1 MTLGEKI
8 KKARIESGLTQEQLS
23 GKMMVSRQAITKW
36 EADKGIPDVSNLK
49 LLAQLLNVS
58 VDYLLDDGIEIDINV
73 IRETIDISK
82 YGKALIKKKLTDKL
96 MLEKYPSAEVRTLL
110 PQKKRDKVDKGFDL
124 FILLFTPFV
133 GFSDLLNSIR
143 LLGTE
148 YYIVNEGDMQFLVS
162 VNYKEG
168 YMESR
173 RMVEFRNTRTGDKF
187 SVGDLIFTDC
197 GVLNVKQVIRCDIIN
212 MLKFAYGVH

>member
-8 KKARIESGLTQEQLS
+8 RKARIESGLTQEQLS

-58 VDYLLDDGIEIDINV
+58 IDYLLDNSIEIDINV

-82 YGKALIKKKLTDKL
+82 YGKALIKKKLVDKL

-124 FILLFTPFV
+124 FVLLLTPFV

-148 YYIVNEGDMQFLVS
+148 YYIVNEGNMQFLVS

-168 YMESR
+168 YLESR
-173 RMVEFRNTRTGDKF
+173 RTVNCYNTRTGDKF
-187 SVGDLIFTDC
+187 SIGDLIFTDC
-197 GVLNVKQVIRCDIIN
+197 GVLKVK
-212 MLKFAYGVH
+212 

>member
-8 KKARIESGLTQEQLS
+8 RKARIESGLTQEQLS

-58 VDYLLDDGIEIDINV
+58 IDYLLDNGIEIDINV

-82 YGKALIKKKLTDKL
+82 YGKALIKKKLVDKL
-96 MLEKYPSAEVRTLL
+96 MLEKYPSAEIRCLL

-124 FILLFTPFV
+124 FIFLFTHFV

-148 YYIVNEGDMQFLVS
+148 YYIVNEGNMQFLIS

-168 YMESR
+168 YLESR
-173 RMVEFRNTRTGDKF
+173 RTVNCYNTRTGDKF
-187 SVGDLIFTDC
+187 SIGDLIFTDC
-197 GVLNVKQVIRCDIIN
+197 GVLKVK
-212 MLKFAYGVH
+212 

>member
-8 KKARIESGLTQEQLS
+8 RKARIESGLTQEQLS

-58 VDYLLDDGIEIDINV
+58 IDYLLDNGIEIDINV

-82 YGKALIKKKLTDKL
+82 YGKALIKKKLVDKL
-96 MLEKYPSAEVRTLL
+96 MLEKYPSAEVRCLL

-124 FILLFTPFV
+124 FIFLFIIT
-133 GFSDLLNSIR
+133 I
-143 LLGTE
+143 
-148 YYIVNEGDMQFLVS
+148 
-162 VNYKEG
+162 
-168 YMESR
+168 
-173 RMVEFRNTRTGDKF
+173 
-187 SVGDLIFTDC
+187 IFTHFT
-197 GVLNVKQVIRCDIIN
+197 I
-212 MLKFAYGVH
+212 

>member
-1 MTLGEKI
+1 MEDLIMTLGEKI
-8 KKARIESGLTQEQLS
+8 RKARIESGLTQEQLS

-58 VDYLLDDGIEIDINV
+58 IDYLLDNSIEIDINV

-82 YGKALIKKKLTDKL
+82 YGKALIKKKLVDKL

-124 FILLFTPFV
+124 FVLLLTPFV

-148 YYIVNEGDMQFLVS
+148 YYIVNEGNMQFLVS

-168 YMESR
+168 YLESR
-173 RMVEFRNTRTGDKF
+173 RTVNCYNTRTGDKF
-187 SVGDLIFTDC
+187 SIGDLIFTDC
-197 GVLNVKQVIRCDIIN
+197 GVLKVK
-212 MLKFAYGVH
+212 

>member
-8 KKARIESGLTQEQLS
+8 RKARIENGLTQEQLS

-58 VDYLLDDGIEIDINV
+58 IDYLLDNGIEIDINV

-82 YGKALIKKKLTDKL
+82 YGKTLIKKKLVDKL

-124 FILLFTPFV
+124 FIFLFTPFV

-148 YYIVNEGDMQFLVS
+148 YYIVNEGNMQFLVS

-168 YMESR
+168 YLESR
-173 RMVEFRNTRTGDKF
+173 RTVNCYNTRTGDKF
-187 SVGDLIFTDC
+187 SIGDLIFTDC
-197 GVLNVKQVIRCDIIN
+197 GVLKVK
-212 MLKFAYGVH
+212 

>member
-8 KKARIESGLTQEQLS
+8 RKARIESGLTQEQLS

-58 VDYLLDDGIEIDINV
+58 IDYLLDNSIEIDINV

-82 YGKALIKKKLTDKL
+82 YGKALIKKKLVDKL

-124 FILLFTPFV
+124 FVFLLTPFV

-148 YYIVNEGDMQFLVS
+148 YYIVNEGNMQFLVS

-168 YMESR
+168 YLESR
-173 RMVEFRNTRTGDKF
+173 RTVNCYNTRTGDKF
-187 SVGDLIFTDC
+187 SIGDLIFTDC
-197 GVLNVKQVIRCDIIN
+197 GVLKVK
-212 MLKFAYGVH
+212 

>member
-8 KKARIESGLTQEQLS
+8 KKARIESGLTQEQLAS
-23 GKMMVSRQAITKW
+23 KMMVSRQAITKW

-58 VDYLLDDGIEIDINV
+58 VDYLLDDGNEIDINV
-73 IRETIDISK
+73 IREAIDISK
-82 YGKALIKKKLTDKL
+82 YRKALIKKNLTDKL
-96 MLEKYPSAEVRTLL
+96 MLEKYPSAEIRTLI

-124 FILLFTPFV
+124 FISLLTPFV

-148 YYIVNEGDMQFLVS
+148 YYIVNEDNMQFLVS

-168 YMESR
+168 YIESR
-173 RMVEFRNTRTGDKF
+173 RMVENRNTRKGDKF
-187 SVGDLIFTDC
+187 SIGDLIFTDC
-197 GVLNVKQVIRCDIIN
+197 GVLK
-212 MLKFAYGVH
+212 MK

>member
-1 MTLGEKI
+1 MTLGKKI
-8 KKARIESGLTQEQLS
+8 KKARIENGLTQEQLS
-23 GKMMVSRQAITKW
+23 EKMMVSRQAITKW
-36 EADKGIPDVSNLK
+36 EADKGIPDVSNIK

-58 VDYLLDDGIEIDINV
+58 IDYLLDNGSEIDINV

-96 MLEKYPSAEVRTLL
+96 MLEKYPSAEIRTLL

-124 FILLFTPFV
+124 FIFLFTPFV

-148 YYIVNEGDMQFLVS
+148 YYIVNEGNMQFFVAI
-162 VNYKEG
+162 NYKEG

-173 RMVEFRNTRTGDKF
+173 RMVEHHNTRQGDKF

-197 GVLNVKQVIRCDIIN
+197 GALNVK
-212 MLKFAYGVH
+212 

>member
-8 KKARIESGLTQEQLS
+8 RKARIESGLTQEQLS

-58 VDYLLDDGIEIDINV
+58 IDYLLDNGIEIDINV

-82 YGKALIKKKLTDKL
+82 YGKALIKKKLVDKL

-124 FILLFTPFV
+124 FILLLTPFV

-148 YYIVNEGDMQFLVS
+148 YYIVNEGNMQFLVS

-168 YMESR
+168 YLESR
-173 RMVEFRNTRTGDKF
+173 RTVNCYNTRTGDKF
-187 SVGDLIFTDC
+187 SIGDLIFTDC
-197 GVLNVKQVIRCDIIN
+197 GVLKVK
-212 MLKFAYGVH
+212 